1 MSRNK
6 EAHQESSQELAV
18 QRTEWAYERTALANE
33 RTLVA
38 WLRTGIAV
46 TGFGALVP
54 RLLGNTEPEL
64 LVNLISVAFVLAGT
78 AMVIL
83 GVRGYRTMTEQLT
96 EQRVGAPWWLVAS
109 LAGTVEIGA
118 ILVLVLFI
126 LS

>member
-1 MSRNK
+1 MSQNK
-6 EAHQESSQELAV
+6 EVQDNRQDLAAR
-18 QRTEWAYERTALANE
+18 RTEWAYERTALANE

-54 RLLGNTEPEL
+54 RLLSNTEPEV
-64 LVNLISVAFVLAGT
+64 LVNLLSVAFVLAGT

-83 GVRGYRTMTEQLT
+83 GVRGYRAMADQLT
-96 EQRVGAPWWLVAS
+96 ERRVGAPWWLVAS
-109 LAGTVEIGA
+109 LAGTVEISA

>member
-1 MSRNK
+1 MSQNK
-6 EAHQESSQELAV
+6 EAQDNRQDLAV

-54 RLLGNTEPEL
+54 RLLSGTEPEV

-83 GVRGYRTMTEQLT
+83 GVRGYRAMTDQLT
-96 EQRVGAPWWLVAS
+96 EQRVSAPWWLVAS